1 MLCSRA
7 LVYMNEHVVQ
17 EVNAREDD
25 LALVKLSDVLDGV
38 IVEVAFYCTDLIV
51 KHETVDEHRTDL
63 TEEDR

>member
-1 MLCSRA
+1 MLRSRA
-7 LVYMNEHVVQ
+7 LVDMDEHVVQ

-25 LALVKLSDVLDGV
+25 LALVKLSDVLDSI

-51 KHETVDEHRTDL
+51 KHETVNEHCTDL